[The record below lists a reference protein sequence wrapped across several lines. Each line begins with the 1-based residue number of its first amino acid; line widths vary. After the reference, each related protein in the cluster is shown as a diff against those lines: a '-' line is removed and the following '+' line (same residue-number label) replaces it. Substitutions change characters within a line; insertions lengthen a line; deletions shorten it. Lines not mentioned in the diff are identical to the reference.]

1 MTKTDAVDRGLELL
15 HRVGLFEHREKKVEG
30 LSRGMT
36 QLVQFVASLM
46 HEPKLI
52 ILDEPFSGLDPLN
65 VK

>member
-1 MTKTDAVDRGLELL
+1 
-15 HRVGLFEHREKKVEG
+15 
-30 LSRGMT
+30 MT

-65 VK
+65 VQ